1 MWPDTPIHSSLPAH
15 GIRGHMMEISAIYAE
30 ELPGFPAMNGSSRA
44 IRRAVAKADDLL
56 YAVSAETSQGL
67 GKGF

>member
-1 MWPDTPIHSSLPAH
+1 
-15 GIRGHMMEISAIYAE
+15 MEISAIRAD

-44 IRRAVAKADDLL
+44 IRRAAAKAGDLL
-56 YAVSAETSQGL
+56 HAVLVETSQGL